1 MTKEDVEREIGRA
14 YIEHRELEKKIACLR
29 LRLRTVG
36 RACTALADNVH
47 HDDSEETI
55 VNATDPREDFAELKK
70 ALAKLDELSVLLR

>member
-1 MTKEDVEREIGRA
+1 MTKEDVERDIGRA

-36 RACTALADNVH
+36 RACTTLADNAL

-55 VNATDPREDFAELKK
+55 VKATDPREDFAELKK
-70 ALAKLDELSVLLR
+70 SSCQA